1 MLPAHTLDALSEQIV
16 AANTPS
22 YVWRKLSESAS
33 VQHLAA
39 EAPFEQLLEAIAAA
53 AASPQLEERSV
64 TLAYACAT
72 ALLLRSNS
80 FQARIAEIP
89 GSERLLW
96 LRRLSPP
103 EARKTSA
110 TTVSASMPY
119 ATLAAPRI
127 SAGSEASTRIIISA
141 E

>member
-1 MLPAHTLDALSEQIV
+1 MLPPHTLDVLSEQIV
-16 AANTPS
+16 AANTPA

-53 AASPQLEERSV
+53 AASPQPEEHSV

-72 ALLLRSNS
+72 ALVLRSKS
-80 FQARIAEIP
+80 FRAKIAEIP

-103 EARKTSA
+103 ESRSTSA
-110 TTVSASMPY
+110 TVVSAFMPY
-119 ATLAAPRI
+119 ANLATPQI
-127 SAGSEASTRIIISA
+127 TGSSDASTRLIISA